1 VTLVESMSVPID
13 PDALREEDPSGA
25 VVSVTAGT
33 AATDSSA
40 WILAAQAGS
49 QVAFGALMDL
59 YGARIL
65 NYLHQ
70 MTGNRQDAE
79 DLTQDTFLKAH
90 RCLGSV
96 RKPEAF
102 SGWLFTIARRTA
114 LNHFRAA
121 RSTEELPA
129 EIPLHGTDPATL
141 AAERDERED
150 LWKIA
155 RTLKPD
161 FFEVLW
167 LRYSEGLSIQETA
180 GVLGRTSLHVR
191 VQLHRA
197 RLELARRLAVR
208 GMAGPDS
215 APERSSNPH
224 LP

>member
-1 VTLVESMSVPID
+1 MSLPID
-13 PDALREEDPSGA
+13 PDGLREGVPSGTITSA
-25 VVSVTAGT
+25 SAGT
-33 AATDSSA
+33 ATTDSSG

-49 QVAFGALMDL
+49 SEAFGSLVEL

-96 RKPEAF
+96 RNPDAF
-102 SGWLFTIARRTA
+102 AGWLFTIARRTA
-114 LNHFRAA
+114 LNHFRGA
-121 RSTEELPA
+121 RSTEALPA
-129 EIPLHGTDPATL
+129 DIPLHGTDPATL

-150 LWKIA
+150 LWKVA

-167 LRYSEGLSIQETA
+167 LRYAEGLSIQETA
-180 GVLGRTSLHVR
+180 GVLRRTSLHVR

-197 RLELARRLAVR
+197 RLQLARRLALR
-208 GMAGPDS
+208 GMTGEGAM
-215 APERSSNPH
+215 PEQS
-224 LP
+224 

>member
-1 VTLVESMSVPID
+1 VSIVESMSVPID
-13 PDALREEDPSGA
+13 PDALREGDPSGA
-25 VVSVTAGT
+25 IASVSAGT
-33 AATDSSA
+33 TTDSSA

-49 QVAFGALMDL
+49 PDAFGALVEL

-96 RKPEAF
+96 RNPDAF
-102 SGWLFTIARRTA
+102 AGWLFTIARRTA
-114 LNHFRAA
+114 LNHFRGA

-155 RTLKPD
+155 RTLKSD

-167 LRYSEGLSIQETA
+167 LRYAEGLSIQETA
-180 GVLGRTSLHVR
+180 GVLRRTSLHVR

-208 GMAGPDS
+208 GMAGPGA
-215 APERSSNPH
+215 APERPADPL